1 VKKLTFKLEFITPA
15 FIGGANQQ
23 AELRPASFVGLLRWW
38 WRALKGECDIENLR
52 AEEVEIFGGIAKNP
66 KKEEIK
72 KMASPVYLRVEGD
85 VRKYKGLIKKYGLD
99 LIFDE
104 KKRAFFGSHIGV
116 GYLYYFMIL
125 PKKERNG
132 QEEER
137 REFIEPGSRIELTL
151 IGKDEFLKH
160 YIASLWALVFLGGVG
175 ARSRRGGG
183 NLRVVDYNPKDLPKD
198 LEKIS
203 FTPTGDLYKWLVENL
218 KKAKELVGSPKTPCD
233 KYGEC
238 ECEYSTL
245 PDPASGDFKL
255 ELSETKFD
263 TWYEAL
269 NDIGKEFMRF
279 RRENKQSVFDTAVFG
294 FSVIR
299 GKGLFVEAKEKIKR
313 RSSPVIIKVVKTPED
328 KYKWMVLRLRGKFLP
343 DGAKLRFW
351 EETGE
356 PKLGLIE
363 KFFQE
368 LGKKGEAEK

>member
-1 VKKLTFKLEFITPA
+1 VKKLTFELEFITPA

-38 WRALKGECDIENLR
+38 WRALKGECDIERLR
-52 AEEVEIFGGIAKNP
+52 EEEVKIFGGIAKNL

-72 KMASPVYLRVEGD
+72 RASPVYLRVEGNIRKGSD
-85 VRKYKGLIKKYGLD
+85 LTNECRLNAGVR
-99 LIFDE
+99 
-104 KKRAFFGSHIGV
+104 
-116 GYLYYFMIL
+116 YLYHFVTVRG
-125 PKKERNG
+125 K
-132 QEEER
+132 
-137 REFIEPGSRIELTL
+137 REFIEPGSRLKLTL
-151 IGKDEFLKH
+151 IGKDEVLDH

-198 LEKIS
+198 SEKIS

-245 PDPASGDFKL
+245 PDPASSDFKL
-255 ELSETKFD
+255 EVSKKTFNA
-263 TWYEAL
+263 WFEAL

-279 RRENKQSVFDTAVFG
+279 RSENRRSIFDTAVFG
-294 FSVIR
+294 FSFIR
-299 GKGLFVEAKEKIKR
+299 GKGPFVELEEKIKKSEEKIKR
-313 RSSPVIIKVVKTPED
+313 RSSPVIIKVVKTPEG

-356 PKLGLIE
+356 PNLGLIE
-363 KFFQE
+363 EFFKRLKERQKNE
-368 LGKKGEAEK
+368 